1 MTSTQT
7 MTSTM
12 VECSFCGNETDRAL
26 RMRTQYVGTPAE
38 KAESPMCL
46 SCALGWPFS
55 MVPRGN

>member
-38 KAESPMCL
+38 KAESPMYL